1 MGKVRRIVTIVM
13 LIVCALMVTACTDP
27 QESKEPDAKETWQ
40 QLVDAGTVNDKS
52 QVLSLEHTGDRLE
65 LDVNAAFGEQL
76 RSYGT
81 AGEYELMKQ
90 VVNTYLDAYECDEIK
105 ITEEGG
111 VLYSGHAEY
120 DGYQKRYE

>member
-1 MGKVRRIVTIVM
+1 MKRMILFLCLAAM
-13 LIVCALMVTACTDP
+13 LIQLTACGEKKENP
-27 QESKEPDAKETWQ
+27 NEPDAKEIWQ
-40 QLVDAGTVNDKS
+40 QLVDAGTVDEKS
-52 QVLSLEHTGDRLE
+52 QVLSLKQNEDRLE
-65 LDVNAAFGEQL
+65 LDVNTAFGEQL

-90 VVNTYLDAYECDEIK
+90 VVNTYLDAYECEEIK